1 MTAMRTRALI
11 VCVVLAA
18 SCFAFARKEETL
30 EQLVARAESA
40 PLPDQPGI
48 YIGIAARQMQLADT
62 LYTAGRV
69 AEASAAVSDVVT
81 YSERASD
88 ASTKS
93 GKKLKHTEIS
103 LRKMAAKLRDIK
115 RGVNFEDQA
124 PVQAA
129 IDRLEQLRTLL
140 LAHMFEK
147 DKK

>member
-1 MTAMRTRALI
+1 MRTRVLI
-11 VCVVLAA
+11 LSVLLAA
-18 SCFAFARKEETL
+18 SCFTFARKEETL
-30 EQLVARAESA
+30 EQLVARAEST

-48 YIGIAARQMQLADT
+48 YTGIAARQVQLVDT
-62 LYTAGRV
+62 LYTVGRV
-69 AEASAAVSDVVT
+69 AEAAAAVADVVT

-88 ASTKS
+88 AAIKS
-93 GKKLKHTEIS
+93 GNKLKHTEIS

-140 LAHMFEK
+140 LARMFEK
-147 DKK
+147 EKK